1 MWIVI
6 DCAFGLPVS
15 ANDNENNSRLIAR
28 QENKTIN
35 LKELKNSQESLST
48 ALHSNLAKKTA
59 EDSKVI
65 SSISHVKGGDLAI
78 SDVNRNK
85 RMLVF
90 RYEIN
95 KMLFKQPLIPLSFN
109 FFSQATVCIQTTR
122 IKTQKSS
129 RREKEE
135 ENNQETSNNNNS
147 SFLL

>member
-35 LKELKNSQESLST
+35 LKELKNSQENLST
-48 ALHSNLAKKTA
+48 KMHSNLAKKTV

-65 SSISHVKGGDLAI
+65 SSISHVKGGDLAV

-90 RYEIN
+90 RFELM
-95 KMLFKQPLIPLSFN
+95 KC
-109 FFSQATVCIQTTR
+109 FS
-122 IKTQKSS
+122 
-129 RREKEE
+129 
-135 ENNQETSNNNNS
+135 NS
-147 SFLL
+147 T

>member
-6 DCAFGLPVS
+6 DCSFGLPVS
-15 ANDNENNSRLIAR
+15 ANDNENNSRLIAK

-35 LKELKNSQESLST
+35 LKESKNSENVLNT
-48 ALHSNLAKKTA
+48 AMHNNLAKKTV

-90 RYEIN
+90 R
-95 KMLFKQPLIPLSFN
+95 
-109 FFSQATVCIQTTR
+109 
-122 IKTQKSS
+122 
-129 RREKEE
+129 
-135 ENNQETSNNNNS
+135 
-147 SFLL
+147 